1 MLRCFQQAGTAG
13 AGVVRKGFLEGVR
26 LGLEGRLQLEQVER
40 QGGLVSCLGVMQT
53 RVPVGLIAC
62 GPE

>member
-40 QGGLVSCLGVMQT
+40 QGRLVSYLGVMQT
-53 RVPVGLIAC
+53 RVPDGLIAC